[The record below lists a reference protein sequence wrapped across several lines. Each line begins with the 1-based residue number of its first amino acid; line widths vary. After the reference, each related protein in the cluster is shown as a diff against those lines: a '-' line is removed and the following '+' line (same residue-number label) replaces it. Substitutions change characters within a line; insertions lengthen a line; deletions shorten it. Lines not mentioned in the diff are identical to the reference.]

1 MTSVAKLL
9 TCVGGIYFFY
19 LYYGLFQESIYR
31 PSSKDGSRFKSTQF
45 LLMIQCMVNAFV
57 AFVGVNVWSRLFQ
70 KQGKTKGKSV
80 WEPAK
85 NAPAYL
91 KRIFGKTM
99 TGNTWMGVI
108 SFTYVFAMSA
118 SNMALQYVNYPTQA
132 LGKSCKMIPI
142 IAFNVIVNKTKYT
155 MLEYAAALLITL
167 GIVVFR
173 VFKASAKTAGSN
185 STIGIF
191 LLFMSLC
198 LDGLTSSN
206 QKTYRKEFSSP
217 SFLGALK
224 MMLHTNLWAI
234 LHVGAVSFLS
244 GDFFEG
250 IEYCSSHMELVT
262 PIVQF
267 SICSALG
274 QLFIFLTITGPGPL
288 ACTWCSNSFTFLIHL
303 LARVTLHS
311 TLVTLV
317 ETFHHERSDT
327 NTTRNV
333 RSLTLGHQR
342 TRTQVPR
349 SQRRESFSQ
358 FCSPF

>member
-1 MTSVAKLL
+1 
-9 TCVGGIYFFY
+9 
-19 LYYGLFQESIYR
+19 
-31 PSSKDGSRFKSTQF
+31 
-45 LLMIQCMVNAFV
+45 
-57 AFVGVNVWSRLFQ
+57 
-70 KQGKTKGKSV
+70 
-80 WEPAK
+80 
-85 NAPAYL
+85 
-91 KRIFGKTM
+91 
-99 TGNTWMGVI
+99 MG
-108 SFTYVFAMSA
+108 
-118 SNMALQYVNYPTQA
+118 
-132 LGKSCKMIPI
+132 
-142 IAFNVIVNKTKYT
+142 
-155 MLEYAAALLITL
+155 
-167 GIVVFR
+167 
-173 VFKASAKTAGSN
+173 FKASAKSAGSN

-288 ACTWCSNSFTFLIHL
+288 ACTTI
-303 LARVTLHS
+303 T
-311 TLVTLV
+311 
-317 ETFHHERSDT
+317 
-327 NTTRNV
+327 TTRKFFTILLSVLMHPDN
-333 RSLTLGHQR
+333 SLTTEQWGGVGLVFGGLGMKLSHEAYG
-342 TRTQVPR
+342 
-349 SQRRESFSQ
+349 RRKKKK
-358 FCSPF
+358 